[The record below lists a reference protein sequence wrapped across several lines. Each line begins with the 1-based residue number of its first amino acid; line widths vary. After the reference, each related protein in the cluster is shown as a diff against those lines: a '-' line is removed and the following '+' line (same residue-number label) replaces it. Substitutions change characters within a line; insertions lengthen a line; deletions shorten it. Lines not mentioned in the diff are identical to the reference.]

1 MTQGRAAIYVR
12 ISDDREGEGL
22 GIARQEKDCRDL
34 AKRLG
39 FEVVAF
45 YPENDVGASDKT
57 AKHKVRKQYAAML
70 DQARAGEFEYILAYS
85 NSRLTRRVR
94 EYLEL
99 IELYKSNGVEIRTV
113 VSGEHNLATA
123 DGRAVA
129 LTIAAW
135 DAAEAERISERT
147 KRANLQ
153 KALNGEPGLQHR
165 RAFGFEHDGKTHRP
179 AEAEAIR
186 EAVRSIIAGASIT
199 SIRRQWE
206 RDGVLTTDGK
216 SSWGW
221 TPVKRTLFG
230 WKTAGVRSLNHEPLY
245 DDSGALVMGNWEPII
260 TLEERSAG
268 LAMLE
273 RRTRRGVK
281 EGKWLLST
289 LVRCGVCGGKLYG
302 QLVDPVER
310 SSYSCNSG
318 KAATHLAINAKRLE
332 AYVTTEVFEYVT
344 ARAYRGAI
352 DVQPKQAVWSGEDEL
367 ASVVGR
373 IDELMETYSRGELSG
388 AVVFPQVQKL
398 EEKQSHL
405 TRERD
410 AFYAQTV
417 LAPANRVEHAWTTSA
432 ALNSTQASF
441 EEKQNAIRSEV
452 EAVLI
457 AKAEKGAPSRAPGAL
472 ERRVDIVWKQP
483 HPEVPRLTAEEW
495 QGMTLTA
502 ESDPAMVDRLWQ
514 LFTEPADPTDVSCL
528 GPEPDQSEMMTEDR
542 SGTATA
548 ERGSARE

>member
-34 AKRLG
+34 AERLDL
-39 FEVVAF
+39 EVVAF
-45 YPENDVGASDKT
+45 FPENDVGASDKT
-57 AKHKVRKQYAAML
+57 AKHKVRQQYAAML

-99 IELYKSNGVEIRTV
+99 IDLYKSHKVEIRTV

-129 LTIAAW
+129 VTIAAW
-135 DAAEAERISERT
+135 DAAEAERISERI

-153 KALNGEPGLQHR
+153 KAMKGEPGLQHR

-179 AEAEAIR
+179 AEAETIR
-186 EAVRSIIAGASIT
+186 AAVRAVIGGASIT
-199 SIRRQWE
+199 SIRRKWE
-206 RDGVLTTDGK
+206 QEGVQTTDGK
-216 SSWGW
+216 STWGW
-221 TPVKRTLFG
+221 TPVQRTLFG
-230 WKTAGVRSLNHEPLY
+230 WKTAGVRSLNGQPLY
-245 DDSGALVMGNWEPII
+245 DENGVMVMGSWEPII

-289 LVRCGVCGGKLYG
+289 LLRCGVCGGKLYG
-302 QLVDPVER
+302 QLVEPVER
-310 SSYSCNSG
+310 SSYSCGGG
-318 KAATHLAINAKRLE
+318 KTATHLAINAKRLE
-332 AYVTTEVFEYVT
+332 EYVIAEVFEYVT
-344 ARAYRGAI
+344 ARAYRGVI
-352 DVQPKQAVWSGEDEL
+352 EPQPTQITWGGEDQI
-367 ASVVGR
+367 ASIGER
-373 IDELMETYSRGELSG
+373 ISELMGWYSSGKMSG
-388 AVVFPQVQKL
+388 AIVLPQVQKL
-398 EEKQSHL
+398 EEERGKL
-405 TRERD
+405 ARERD

-432 ALNSTQASF
+432 ALNSRQAAF
-441 EEKQNAIRSEV
+441 VDKQTAIRSEV

-483 HPEVPRLTAEEW
+483 HPEVQRLTAEEW
-495 QGMTLTA
+495 QEMRLTSD
-502 ESDPAMVDRLWQ
+502 SDPAIIQRLWE
-514 LFTEPADPTDVSCL
+514 LFTVQEEPI
-528 GPEPDQSEMMTEDR
+528 EPPR
-542 SGTATA
+542 L
-548 ERGSARE
+548 